1 MNIAADISFAK
12 ASGEF
17 NNAADLLRYVASLNP
32 SATREQVT
40 AACVEAGFK
49 ANSCAN
55 RFRESR
61 AFDAVA
67 FGYVLNKD
75 GSLLIQ

>member
-1 MNIAADISFAK
+1 MNLTADISFAK
-12 ASGEF
+12 TSGEF
-17 NNAADLLRYVASLNP
+17 NTAADLLRYVASLNP
-32 SATREQVT
+32 SATREQFVK
-40 AACVEAGFK
+40 ACSEAGYRE
-49 ANSCAN
+49 NSCAN

-61 AFDAVA
+61 AFDVVA